1 MFRDT
6 MLTILASVTFV
17 LVSFGLGGCDKNEHP
32 AEHPE
37 EVAGAAA
44 LTKGQLA
51 DAIEAYVAKE
61 AKLHGGYFVAM
72 DEKTGEEL
80 KLKLD
85 KVHRKR
91 LSKVGK
97 DLYFA
102 CADFITDEGKVYDLD
117 VFMKGSDKDNL
128 TFSKFS
134 IHKEAGKE
142 RYTWYEQEGVW
153 KKKFIGQQVEEHPKE
168 HPKEDSKEPPK
179 EHPKEDSKE
188 PPKEHPKEDSKEQP
202 KESEQPKGAEHPR

>member
-102 CADFITDEGKVYDLD
+102 CADFMTDEGKVYDLD
-117 VFMKGSDKDNL
+117 VFMKGSDKNNL
-128 TFSKFS
+128 AFSEFS

-142 RYTWYEQEGVW
+142 RYAWYEQGGVW
-153 KKKFIGQQVEEHPKE
+153 KKKSLGQPTEEHPKEDPKE
-168 HPKEDSKEPPK
+168 HPKEDTK
-179 EHPKEDSKE
+179 EHPKDA
-188 PPKEHPKEDSKEQP
+188 P
-202 KESEQPKGAEHPR
+202 KESEQPKGAEHPSEHPE